1 MPRARTSIV
10 LISALLCACGGGTEV
25 WGSAGFAL
33 QHVPSLLAGSSSS
46 SPPIV
51 GEWTISTTS
60 DPSLTTDYFFNADG
74 MAGIRESERSASVC
88 DADHGYS
95 LRGDSLTMTSTPSE
109 AGPGGGSQQYTV
121 SFSNGNNSLT
131 LSTSG
136 SCGGACTGTLTRVNS
151 NPTNSCR

>member
-1 MPRARTSIV
+1 M
-10 LISALLCACGGGTEV
+10 
-25 WGSAGFAL
+25 WGSVGFAL
-33 QHVPSLLAGSSSS
+33 QHAPSLFEGSSSS
-46 SPPIV
+46 SAPIV

-74 MAGIRESERSASVC
+74 TAGIRESQGGASVC
-88 DADHGYS
+88 DAYYL

-109 AGPGGGSQQYTV
+109 AGPGGVSQQYTV

-136 SCGGACTGTLTRVNS
+136 SCDGGACTGTLTRVNS
-151 NPTNSCR
+151 NPTHSGPRR